1 MKPETVWREKSCIG
15 CGACNSI
22 CLSVAIGLSA
32 SRKFVDRELC
42 AVSGNCVEACP
53 TASFE
58 ILGKW
63 MSVSELLPEVEKD
76 RPYYEET
83 GGGVTVSGG
92 EPLLQS
98 EFVAEFLAACRDA
111 DLNTAVET
119 SGEVPWENLA
129 RVLPFTSV
137 LLYDIK
143 HMDSEMHR
151 RWTGAP
157 NGRILENLRR
167 ARKEVGTP
175 VIVRI
180 PVIPGCN
187 DSEENMRQTVAGVQ
201 ALSPLAIHLMPYHGC
216 CESKYEMLGTR
227 YPLRG
232 APSLSQEKLE
242 THQKIAEDAGLPCL
256 IN

>member
-1 MKPETVWREKSCIG
+1 MKPETVWREKSCIQ
-15 CGACNSI
+15 CQACHSVCPSGAIS
-22 CLSVAIGLSA
+22 LSG
-32 SRKFVDRELC
+32 SRKVVDRERCDL
-42 AVSGNCVEACP
+42 SGHCVEACP

-63 MSVSELLPEVEKD
+63 MSAGELLPEVQKD

-111 DLNTAVET
+111 DLSTAVET

-129 RVLPFTSV
+129 RVLPFTSL
-137 LLYDIK
+137 LLYDLK

-151 RWTGAP
+151 KWTGVP
-157 NGRILENLRR
+157 NERILENLHRV
-167 ARKEVGTP
+167 RKEVGTP

-187 DSEENMRQTVAGVQ
+187 DSEENMRQTVAEVQ
-201 ALSPLAIHLMPYHGC
+201 PLSPLAIHLMPYHGY

-227 YPLRG
+227 YPLQG
-232 APSLSQEKLE
+232 TPSLSQEELKN
-242 THQKIAEDAGLPCL
+242 HQQIVEDAGLACV